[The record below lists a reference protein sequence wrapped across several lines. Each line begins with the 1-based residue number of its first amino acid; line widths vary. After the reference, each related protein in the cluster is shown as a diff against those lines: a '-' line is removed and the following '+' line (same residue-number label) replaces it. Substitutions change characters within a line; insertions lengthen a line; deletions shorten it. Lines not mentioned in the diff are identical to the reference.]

1 MNEVASLSLE
11 GLVEDVEVKAV
22 LYSLSTILP
31 AQRVWHLVEVLE
43 RERKLLV
50 LFGSLRQFGQIS
62 DRLTEHDSV
71 VTLIGRLRTDV
82 LEQLSE
88 ARVR

>member
-11 GLVEDVEVKAV
+11 GLVKDVEIKAV
-22 LYSLSTILP
+22 LHSLSTILP

-71 VTLIGRLRTDV
+71 VTLVGGYRRTI
-82 LEQLSE
+82 LEQFSQ
-88 ARVR
+88 ARV